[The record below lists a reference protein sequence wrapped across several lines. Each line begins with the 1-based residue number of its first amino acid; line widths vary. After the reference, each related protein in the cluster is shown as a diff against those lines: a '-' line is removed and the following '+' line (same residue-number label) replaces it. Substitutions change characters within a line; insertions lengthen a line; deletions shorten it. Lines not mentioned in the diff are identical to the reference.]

1 MKKPSRWNQLRV
13 VCITIK
19 ISFANT
25 GRIHYTSDIYQ
36 DTVWIDLLSLKQ
48 KNLFCRIFLIISDF
62 FTSKI
67 FLATI
72 PLPVTVA
79 WSPPLVPLLLEN
91 VSDCVNSTYFHLLE
105 SRLLSSTLIGGL
117 LITTDTLVQRHH
129 VFIALW
135 KRRLGIPTVFL
146 STPSLDVSLRWMSC
160 TGLYNVHHHQSHT
173 Y

>member
-1 MKKPSRWNQLRV
+1 M
-13 VCITIK
+13 
-19 ISFANT
+19 
-25 GRIHYTSDIYQ
+25 
-36 DTVWIDLLSLKQ
+36 
-48 KNLFCRIFLIISDF
+48 SDF

-72 PLPVTVA
+72 LLPVTVA

-105 SRLLSSTLIGGL
+105 SRLLSSILIGGL

-146 STPSLDVSLRWMSC
+146 STSSLHVSLRWMSC
-160 TGLYNVHHHQSHT
+160 TGLYNADHHQYHT
-173 Y
+173 VKYIKLLIKIKRSFKLLFLFCKGVGGWGV